1 MCAHLL
7 PDLRRISHVI
17 SGVLLPPEHSCIL
30 LVFLF
35 FVYRKGTR
43 NNVNVPLFISL
54 YRSVYCEEGG
64 RTAKT
69 TGGLKA
75 YTPLDSLSYTR
86 FAVQFVTF
94 A

>member
-17 SGVLLPPEHSCIL
+17 SGVLLAEHSCIL

-69 TGGLKA
+69 TGGLKS
-75 YTPLDSLSYTR
+75 YTPLDSLSYT
-86 FAVQFVTF
+86 QFVTF